1 MELSKKLPD
10 ILIPAAFVAFA
21 LAAHAQTPTF
31 TAAQATEGQSAY
43 AQNCAGCHGTNL
55 DDGEFAPPIKGTGFN
70 AQWAGKSVTELFNYI
85 RTKMPPSNAGGLGE
99 MTYLQITAFILQSN
113 GIPLDSTKFPG
124 INPSAIVSS
133 ANGRPKAPAN
143 AGPGGGLSPYA

>member
-43 AQNCAGCHGTNL
+43 AQNCAGCHGANL
-55 DDGEFAPPIKGTGFN
+55 DDGEFAPPVKGTAFT
-70 AQWAGKSVTELFNYI
+70 AQWGGKAVRELFTYVN
-85 RTKMPPSNAGGLGE
+85 TKMPPSNAGSLGE
-99 MTYLQITAFILQSN
+99 NTYLQITAFILESN
-113 GIPLDSTKFPG
+113 GIPLD
-124 INPSAIVSS
+124 
-133 ANGRPKAPAN
+133 
-143 AGPGGGLSPYA
+143 